1 MCKLSSVVHSL
12 VFRHFCLN
20 VRVCFTS
27 SKITSHWNVN
37 SHRLG
42 HQSLSCKYLSHCQET
57 KLAENITEVK
67 NLINFEIEMILL
79 TNSY

>member
-1 MCKLSSVVHSL
+1 MVHSL

-20 VRVCFTS
+20 VRICFTS

-37 SHRLG
+37 SRRLG
-42 HQSLSCKYLSHCQET
+42 HEILGYKYLSHCQEI
-57 KLAENITEVK
+57 KLAENIMEVR
-67 NLINFEIEMILL
+67 NLINFEIEMIL